1 MSRELESVSRYDLGR
16 EELAAL
22 LSDEPAYR
30 VEQAFDGLYRRLAE
44 PGDLTDLPRALRGRL
59 SQARELASAFF
70 CVAENVADRGSTV
83 KWLLETSDANRIE
96 TVLMRYRDRS
106 TVCVSSQAG
115 CAMGC
120 TFCATGDGG
129 FGRHL
134 RAGEIVEQ
142 VVIAARR
149 CRAEGWGELANVV
162 LMGMGEPL
170 ANFKAVWAAVEA
182 MNRDLGLAARHL
194 TISTVGVV
202 PGILQLAT
210 KPLQVNL
217 AVSLHAAND
226 ALRDELVPLNRKYPL
241 EAVMGACAQYRAA
254 TGRRISFEW
263 ACIAGVNDRRSDATE
278 LAALARPLGA
288 HVNLIPLNPTA
299 GGLSRGLRGSDRLAV
314 FSLQSFLRQA
324 GVNATVRQNRGR
336 AIAAACG
343 QLAATADIG
352 EGPGSAAVSLTKR

>member
-1 MSRELESVSRYDLGR
+1 MSRYDLGR
-16 EELAAL
+16 DELAAV
-22 LSDEPAYR
+22 LSDQPAYR
-30 VEQAFDGLYRRLAE
+30 VNQVFDGLFRRLAE
-44 PGDLTDLPRALRGRL
+44 PGELTDLPRALRDRL
-59 SQARELASAFF
+59 SRAPEFASAFCF
-70 CVAENVADRGSTV
+70 VAESVADRGSTV
-83 KWLLETSDANRIE
+83 KWLLETSDAKDIE
-96 TVLMRYRDRS
+96 TVLMRYRDRA

-170 ANFKAVWAAVEA
+170 ANFKSVWAAVEV
-182 MNRDLGLAARHL
+182 MNRDLCLAARHL

-202 PGILQLAT
+202 PGILQLAK

-226 ALRDELVPLNRKYPL
+226 SLRDELVPLNRKYPL
-241 EAVMGACAQYRAA
+241 GAVIGACAEYRAA

-263 ACIAGVNDRRSDATE
+263 ACIAGVNDRRSDAIE

-288 HVNLIPLNPTA
+288 HVNLIPLNPTP
-299 GGLSRGLRGSDRLAV
+299 GGLSRGLRGSGRESV
-314 FSLQSFLRQA
+314 VSLRSWLQQA
-324 GVNATVRQNRGR
+324 GVNVTVRHNRGR
-336 AIAAACG
+336 SIAAACG
-343 QLAATADIG
+343 QLAATRSRTDP
-352 EGPGSAAVSLTKR
+352 EPTAVSLTRT

>member
-1 MSRELESVSRYDLGR
+1 
-16 EELAAL
+16 
-22 LSDEPAYR
+22 
-30 VEQAFDGLYRRLAE
+30 
-44 PGDLTDLPRALRGRL
+44 
-59 SQARELASAFF
+59 
-70 CVAENVADRGSTV
+70 
-83 KWLLETSDANRIE
+83 
-96 TVLMRYRDRS
+96 
-106 TVCVSSQAG
+106 
-115 CAMGC
+115 
-120 TFCATGDGG
+120 
-129 FGRHL
+129 
-134 RAGEIVEQ
+134 
-142 VVIAARR
+142 
-149 CRAEGWGELANVV
+149 
-162 LMGMGEPL
+162 
-170 ANFKAVWAAVEA
+170 
-182 MNRDLGLAARHL
+182 
-194 TISTVGVV
+194 
-202 PGILQLAT
+202 
-210 KPLQVNL
+210 VNL

-263 ACIAGVNDRRSDATE
+263 ACIAGVNDRRSDAIE

-343 QLAATADIG
+343 QLAATADIV